1 MAVCNRFTEFKKASG
16 NFMLF
21 SQYAEDITHNHTEG
35 ENWKVSPSKFV
46 ALNIDY
52 SKLTELANPDGEDL
66 NTAIPKYFQ
75 NYFENGCAYIR
86 NNEDLLK
93 SVETIGKYTA
103 WNSEISRN
111 LFWNSLFA
119 NWKYYKTNDDPEE
132 YEYILS
138 DEVDNSLL
146 TIEKTIINKEECYIV
161 PQIKY
166 WGDINMQSYNEY
178 NGMGYND
185 LYCYIPADSF
195 KYKCV
200 VEKTITD
207 GNVYLDNDATYLEG
221 HSKDKLPVGNY
232 PTYYY
237 FDKNISFSFDNP
249 NLNIDQQSS
258 DDTFYNINT
267 IVVLYDILALQ
278 NDEWVS
284 LYENIP
290 MGMYIAGMF
299 ENGEL
304 TNPIKKYVNTSYG
317 IGTSY
322 GLRICT
328 RFTVTPNEGVLHE
341 TEMHTNSDDYAS
353 LTELMTSMSECV
365 DSVLKMTA
373 SNINNSQ
380 QYKDLYAMVKNNR
393 TNVPYVKSI
402 NGTDYWFVNGRLI
415 GPVTNVIINDG
426 SEGDDHTHNF
436 ATDEDVDYTLETGK
450 IPEFD
455 DSDNTDDCD
464 LEYASDDEVMEHFFG

>member
-52 SKLTELANPDGEDL
+52 SKLTESANPNGEDL

-75 NYFENGCAYIR
+75 NYFENGCAWGR
-86 NNEDLLK
+86 NNLTDWDP
-93 SVETIGKYTA
+93 IH
-103 WNSEISRN
+103 SRN
-111 LFWNSLFA
+111 LFWNSMCDGGLVTFDGDF
-119 NWKYYKTNDDPEE
+119 TN
-132 YEYILS
+132 
-138 DEVDNSLL
+138 EVQFWN
-146 TIEKTIINKEECYIV
+146 N
-161 PQIKY
+161 
-166 WGDINMQSYNEY
+166 INMQSFNYHQ
-178 NGMGYND
+178 GLGYND
-185 LYCYIPADSF
+185 MYCYIPADAIR
-195 KYKCV
+195 YKCGV
-200 VEKTITD
+200 GKVSYRDDPEL
-207 GNVYLDNDATYLEG
+207 NENENLEG
-221 HSKDKLPVGNY
+221 LTDAIGNY
-232 PTYYY
+232 SKNYY
-237 FDKNISFSFDNP
+237 FNPDFTFSFDSELAKQDMP
-249 NLNIDQQSS
+249 N
-258 DDTFYNINT
+258 DTFYNINT

-290 MGMYIAGMF
+290 MGMYVAGMF

-328 RFTVTPNEGVLHE
+328 RFTVTPVDGVLHE
-341 TEMHTNSDDYAS
+341 TDMYTNSDDYAS

-426 SEGDDHTHNF
+426 SEGVDHTHNF
-436 ATDEDVDYTLETGK
+436 ATDEDVDYTLETGE

-455 DSDNTDDCD
+455 DSDNNDCD
-464 LEYASDDEVMEHFFG
+464 LEYANDDEVMEHFFG